1 MNIERNGTNNIGFFT
16 AFNIGLLICNG
27 TKRSEVKLKRNRTKW
42 NGMER
47 SETKRS
53 EVNPIYPIYIISAN
67 WNGMKRNGMEWNR
80 TIL

>member
-27 TKRSEVKLKRNRTKW
+27 TKRSEVKLKRNRTK
-42 NGMER
+42 
-47 SETKRS
+47 RS

-67 WNGMKRNGMEWNR
+67 WNGMKRSGMEW
-80 TIL
+80 LPKV

>member
-1 MNIERNGTNNIGFFT
+1 
-16 AFNIGLLICNG
+16 
-27 TKRSEVKLKRNRTKW
+27 
-42 NGMER
+42 MER

-67 WNGMKRNGMEWNR
+67 WNGMKRSGMEWNR